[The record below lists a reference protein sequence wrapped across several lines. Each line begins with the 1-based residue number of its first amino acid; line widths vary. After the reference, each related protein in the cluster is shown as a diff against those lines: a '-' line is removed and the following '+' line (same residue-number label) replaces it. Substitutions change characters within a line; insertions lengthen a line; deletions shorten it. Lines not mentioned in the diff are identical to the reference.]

1 MKKTGLAALIF
12 LGASLLA
19 ASVIRFF
26 QYVSIIDFNT
36 GFYLKGAETPGML
49 IYIVFGVF
57 GAVFIAL
64 AAIGKRSGADAY
76 SLSSDGMGDK
86 ATIPLG
92 ILYLIGAVIGL
103 LGVFGGSELFGT
115 VVSAA
120 SCIAFGASGL
130 LLLNNKIPPKYVGY
144 IQLLAAAAWFFK
156 TAAFFGEDLIIINH
170 SENLIDLLGYISATL
185 YITASARFF
194 SRIET
199 KHSRLREII
208 AAGLTLLFSGTSVI
222 SKGAA
227 ILFGGS
233 AVNGIGGVNIDMATA
248 FAISLGFLITVFT
261 AKKEKEIE
269 YIVQKD

>member
-1 MKKTGLAALIF
+1 MKKSGLAALIF
-12 LGASLLA
+12 LGASLIA

-26 QYVSIIDFNT
+26 QYVSIIDFNS
-36 GFYLKGAETPGML
+36 GFYLKGAEAPGML
-49 IYIVFGVF
+49 IYIALAVF

-64 AAIGKRSGADAY
+64 AAIGKKSGADAY

-92 ILYLIGAVIGL
+92 ILYLIGAVTGL

-115 VVSAA
+115 VISAV
-120 SCIAFGASGL
+120 SCIVFGASGL

-156 TAAFFGEDLIIINH
+156 TAAFFGEDLIIIHH
-170 SENLIDLLGYISATL
+170 SENLIDLMGYITATL
-185 YITASARFF
+185 FITASARFF
-194 SRIET
+194 SRVET
-199 KHSRLREII
+199 KHSRMREII
-208 AAGLTLLFSGTSVI
+208 SAGLTLLFSGTSVI

-233 AVNGIGGVNIDMATA
+233 AVKGIGSLNFDMVTA

-269 YIVQKD
+269 YIIQKD